1 MPPGEN
7 ALGLEEDDGVLD
19 EELQH
24 LLKHGLGGTAGFN
37 PTQEWVTSWQKAC
50 VPPHCSMLFAGGLMS
65 KETPH
70 PFPLPPGSHSTR
82 SSSPSRS
89 SCRRLRVFNRTAS
102 LKGRTRPST
111 PSSGR

>member
-1 MPPGEN
+1 MREGVTPPGEN

-24 LLKHGLGGTAGFN
+24 LLKHGLGGTAGFT

-50 VPPHCSMLFAGGLMS
+50 VPPHCSMLFAGGLIS

-70 PFPLPPGSHSTR
+70 PFP
-82 SSSPSRS
+82 
-89 SCRRLRVFNRTAS
+89 S
-102 LKGRTRPST
+102 LQAPTRPD
-111 PSSGR
+111 PPHHLGAPAEG